1 MGEVNYYKYWGKAD
15 KDGNY
20 HLLPYHCLDSAAVG
34 NILIG
39 HFISRKKQ
47 NIKNQIV
54 LHKILVKCCLL
65 FTALHDIGKFSISFQ
80 NLRNDLLEKLQG
92 KISKKPYSTRH
103 DQLGWNVY
111 DDIIREYLLKQL
123 NINSSTVSSIFDIF
137 AEFSFGHHGIP
148 PKNNMQSVR
157 FTFNDDDLKALR
169 QFTDELLVLFFP
181 EGSKLFKPSIVVD
194 KAELKNIKTY
204 LNMISWE
211 LAGIMVVS
219 DWIASGDY
227 FTHNKDEYPL
237 SDYWN
242 KIHETALYA
251 VNKAGILPSRPSKE
265 NGLSHIFPRF
275 AARPTPLQ
283 KYCDKS
289 EIKNKT
295 QLWILEDVTGSGK
308 TEASLIL
315 ASRLISSGISDG
327 CFIALPTMATSNAM
341 YDRMGNVYYRLFSK
355 NEKPSLILSHGS
367 RHFIQK
373 FRESYRDHIIVDVS
387 KKHEKYTVNDDSR
400 IHCSEWLADSSKKSL
415 LADTGVGTIDQV
427 LLGVLPVRY
436 QSLRYYGMSRK
447 VLIIDEVH
455 SYDAYMLRILE
466 NVLTGHAASGGSAV
480 LLSATL
486 PKTVRERLI
495 KAYKTGLGQDD
506 SFELHDMGYPLS
518 TTVIKG
524 EKIIEKVIKTRPDV
538 ERSVKISFI
547 EDDKEIYTLIR
558 ETIKKGYCICWI
570 RNTVNDVLGAYE
582 NLLEISESSYS
593 SIDVFHS
600 RFALND
606 RIKIEESIIHNFGEK
621 SGNEERK
628 GRILLATQVV
638 EQSLDLDFDILISD
652 LAPID
657 LLIQRV
663 GRMHRHL
670 RDKQGNRIEDNVKSD
685 RDAPV
690 FYIHTPPDT
699 KSPDAQWYS
708 NYFRGASYVYRD
720 SALLWRTKETLKHEG
735 KITMPQRARFLI
747 ESVYG
752 DNAVDVPEVFMH
764 SEDNAWAE
772 QLSKKDMA
780 EFNVLK
786 LFNGYNRQS
795 SQRWDEEERVPT
807 RLGDK
812 QKTVY
817 LCKYLNEKIV
827 PLYKTE
833 FPWDLSSLK
842 VRNNSIGEIYYDNDL
857 NEKIEEVKELKRL
870 DKDSVFLLMNEEKS
884 KGIDSKGNEI
894 TIYYDKKMGLRINK
908 EV

>member
-1 MGEVNYYKYWGKAD
+1 M
-15 KDGNY
+15 
-20 HLLPYHCLDSAAVG
+20 AAVG
-34 NILIG
+34 NVLFKYFIYNKKRNLKSQIFSLEILT
-39 HFISRKKQ
+39 
-47 NIKNQIV
+47 
-54 LHKILVKCCLL
+54 KCFLL

-80 NLRNDLLEKLQG
+80 NLRKDLLEKLQG
-92 KISKKPYSTRH
+92 KISEKSYSTRH

-111 DDIIREYLLKQL
+111 NDIIKEYLLEQL
-123 NINSSTVSSIFDIF
+123 NLNSNIFSSIFDIF
-137 AEFSFGHHGIP
+137 AEYSFGHHGIP

-157 FTFNDDDLKALR
+157 FTFNDDDIKALK
-169 QFTDELLVLFFP
+169 QLTDELLVLFFP
-181 EGSKLFKPSIVVD
+181 EGSKLFKPLNVIE
-194 KAELKNIKTY
+194 KKERKKIIFY
-204 LNMISWE
+204 LNSISWE
-211 LAGIMVVS
+211 LAGLTVVS
-219 DWIASGDY
+219 DWISSGDY
-227 FTHNKDEYPL
+227 FPFKKDECSL

-242 KIHETALYA
+242 KIHEIAHYA
-251 VNKAGILPSRPSKE
+251 VNKAGVLPSRPSKE
-265 NGLSHIFPRF
+265 SGLSHIFPKF

-283 KYCDKS
+283 KYCDEAK
-289 EIKNKT
+289 IKNKP

-315 ASRLISSGISDG
+315 ASRFISNSISDG

-341 YDRMGNVYYRLFSK
+341 YGRMGNVYCRLFSK

-367 RHFIQK
+367 RHLIQK
-373 FRESYRDHIIVDVS
+373 FRESYRDHIIADIS
-387 KKHEKYTVNDDSR
+387 TKPEKYSENDDSR
-400 IHCSEWLADSSKKSL
+400 IHCSAWLADSSKKSL

-466 NVLTGHAASGGSAV
+466 NVLTGQASSGGSAV

-486 PKTVRERLI
+486 PESVRERLI
-495 KAYKTGLGQDD
+495 KAYKYGLGEEEL
-506 SFELHDMGYPLS
+506 FELNCTDYPLS

-524 EKIIEKVIKTRPDV
+524 EEIIEKAIKTRADV

-547 EDDKEIYTLIR
+547 EDDKEINTLIR

-570 RNTVNDVLGAYE
+570 RNTVNDVLDAYE
-582 NLLEISESSYS
+582 NLLEILEPDNYE
-593 SIDVFHS
+593 IDVFHS
-600 RFALND
+600 RFALYD
-606 RIKIEESIIHNFGEK
+606 RIKIEEKILHSFGPDAGQK
-621 SGNEERK
+621 DRK
-628 GRILLATQVV
+628 GKILLATQVV
-638 EQSLDLDFDILISD
+638 EQSLDLDFDILVSD

-657 LLIQRV
+657 LIIQRA

-670 RDKQGNRIEDNVKSD
+670 RDKQGNRIKDKLKSD

-690 FYIHTPPDT
+690 FYIHSPPDT
-699 KSPDAQWYS
+699 EKPDANWYS
-708 NYFRGASYVYRD
+708 DYFQGASYVYRD
-720 SALLWRTKETLKHEG
+720 AALLWRTKGILKNEG
-735 KITMPQRARFLI
+735 EITMPQRARFLI

-752 DNAVDVPEVFMH
+752 DNAVDVPDVFIN
-764 SEDNAWAE
+764 SEDQSWAE

-780 EFNVLK
+780 EFNSLK
-786 LFNGYNRQS
+786 LFNGYNRRS

-817 LCKYLNEKIV
+817 LYKYLKDKIE

-833 FPWDLSSLK
+833 FAWDMSSLK
-842 VRNNSIGEIYYDNDL
+842 VRDNSIGEIYYDNDIK
-857 NEKIEEVKELKRL
+857 EKIEEVKESKRL
-870 DKDSVFLLMNEEKS
+870 DKDSVFLLMDEEKC
-884 KGIDSKGNEI
+884 KGKNAKGNEI
-894 TIYYDKKMGLRINK
+894 IIYYDEKMGLRINK